1 MSNTLKKTF
10 VGAFVAVVAL
20 FGAASASA
28 LTQQELLS
36 QALSAGWS
44 FDQFN
49 QAYQMAF
56 GGSNNGGS
64 NNGSASCGTTTY
76 GYTAT
81 STLRQGMSGAAVSA
95 LQSALNNY
103 ANASLST
110 DGSFGP
116 ATKAAVMAFQSSKGL
131 SADGI
136 AGPAT
141 QGALQTASMMTG
153 SNCGGNDDNGSD
165 NEISGDAGSVSS
177 YEIVSSYANEEVGE
191 GESDQPVAGLRIE
204 ADNGSDLGITSI
216 KLAFDHTGTGSED
229 LEDYISEVTVWYN
242 DDQVG
247 SVDVDDFSENSSNVW
262 SKTVT
267 LDGVVIDAEDEGDI
281 IVAVTALDTIDS
293 SDLSQNWTVDFQTVR
308 FVDGQD
314 VVTSEDAG
322 TNPVTFNFA
331 SFATAADV
339 EMNIA
344 LGNDNMEARVQEVD
358 SSSDTDGVELLQFTV
373 EADGTDITINDLPVF
388 LTVTGATDVDFVA
401 NTLHLEVD
409 GEEFSETI
417 SSSAATAT
425 VTFDDIDF
433 TVEEGDEVTFTVLAD
448 INDLD
453 SNFEAGDT
461 LKAELPSYTVDAI
474 DADDEQGD
482 AISDADATGTA
493 LGEEV
498 SFYETGIMVTD
509 FSSDV
514 TNYVDDGADDDTG
527 EFTMSFKVTAFGGTV
542 YVGDTASATTV
553 TSIPDSVVTSGA
565 IRYRLT
571 DSGTATVDDQ
581 ATDVNFSEA
590 DGADDS
596 SNGNIVL
603 EEGESAVITLTVTQT
618 NDSIED
624 DGIYRAYI
632 MGIMWNT
639 TDATNLY
646 NVYDFNL
653 EDFESDAL
661 SLN

>member
-10 VGAFVAVVAL
+10 VGAFVAAVAL
-20 FGAASASA
+20 FGATSAGA
-28 LTQQELLS
+28 LTQSELLS

-49 QAYQMAF
+49 QAYEMAF

-81 STLRQGMSGAAVSA
+81 STLKQGMSGAAVSA

-116 ATKAAVMAFQSSKGL
+116 ATKAGVMAFQSSKGL
-131 SADGI
+131 SADGV

-153 SNCGGNDDNGSD
+153 SDCDGDNDNGGS
-165 NEISGDAGSVSS
+165 NEISGDAGSIASTD
-177 YEIVSSYANEEVGE
+177 IVSSYANEEVGE
-191 GESDQPVAGLRIE
+191 GESDVPVAGLRIE
-204 ADNGSDLGITSI
+204 ADNGSDLGITSV
-216 KLAFDHTGTGSED
+216 KLEFDHTGSGSED
-229 LEDYISEVTVWYN
+229 LDDYVSEVTVWYN
-242 DDQVG
+242 DEQVA

-267 LDGVVIDAEDEGDI
+267 LDGVVIDSEDEGDI

-293 SDLSQNWTVDFQTVR
+293 SDLSQNWTVDFMTVR

-314 VVTSEDAG
+314 VVTSETVTESA
-322 TNPVTFNFA
+322 VTFSFSSFA
-331 SFATAADV
+331 SAADV
-339 EMNIA
+339 EMNVA
-344 LGNDNMEARVQEVD
+344 LHNDNMEARVEEVD
-358 SSSDTDGVELLQFTV
+358 ASSDTDGVELLKFTI
-373 EADGTDITINDLPVF
+373 EAEGTDITINDLPVF
-388 LTVTGATDVDFVA
+388 LTTTGATDVDYVA
-401 NTLHLEVD
+401 NTLTLEVD
-409 GEEFSETI
+409 GEEFSETV
-417 SSSAATAT
+417 SASAATAT
-425 VTFDDIDF
+425 VTFDDVNF
-433 TVEEGDEVTFTVLAD
+433 TINEGDEVTFTVSAD

-461 LKAELPSYTVDAI
+461 IKAELLAYTVDDI

-482 AISDADATGTA
+482 AISNADATGTA

-514 TNYVDDGADDDTG
+514 TNYVDDGSDDDTG

-542 YVGDTASATTV
+542 YVGDTASATTA
-553 TSIPDSVVTSGA
+553 TSIPDSVVVSGA

-571 DSGTATVDDQ
+571 DSGTATADDQ

-596 SNGNIVL
+596 ANGNIAL

-639 TDATNLY
+639 TDATNLF

-653 EDFESDAL
+653 EDFETDAL

>member
-10 VGAFVAVVAL
+10 VGAFVAAVAL
-20 FGAASASA
+20 FGATSASA
-28 LTQQELLS
+28 LTQSELLS

-49 QAYQMAF
+49 QAYEMAF

-81 STLRQGMSGAAVSA
+81 STLKSGMSGAAVSS
-95 LQSALNNY
+95 LQSALNMY

-116 ATKAAVMAFQSSKGL
+116 ATKAAVMAFQSSKAL
-131 SADGI
+131 SADGV

-153 SNCGGNDDNGSD
+153 SDCEGNDNGGS

-177 YEIVSSYANEEVGE
+177 YELVSSYAGEEVGE
-191 GESDQPVAGLRIE
+191 GESDIPVAGLRIE
-204 ADNGSDLGITSI
+204 ADNGSDLGITSL
-216 KLAFDHTGTGSED
+216 KLAFDHTGSGSED
-229 LEDYISEVTVWYN
+229 LDDYVSEVTVWYN
-242 DDQVG
+242 DEQVA

-267 LDGVVIDAEDEGDI
+267 LDGVVIDADEDGDI
-281 IVAVTALDTIDS
+281 IVALTALDTIDS

-322 TNPVTFNFA
+322 TTAVTFNFS
-331 SFATAADV
+331 SFATAADI

-344 LGNDNMEARVQEVD
+344 LDNDNMDARVEEVD
-358 SSSDTDGVELLQFTV
+358 SNSDTDGVELLKFTV
-373 EADGTDITINDLPVF
+373 EADGSDITINDLPIF
-388 LTVTGATDVDFVA
+388 LTTTGATDVDFVA
-401 NTLHLEVD
+401 NTLQLEVD
-409 GEEFSETI
+409 GENFSETI
-417 SSSAATAT
+417 SATAATAT

-433 TVEEGDEVTFTVLAD
+433 TINEGDEVTFTVSAD

-461 LKAELPSYTVDAI
+461 IKAELPAYTVDDI

-482 AISDADATGTA
+482 AISNADATGTA

-553 TSIPDSVVTSGA
+553 TSIPDSVVVSGA

-596 SNGNIVL
+596 ANGNIVL
-603 EEGESAVITLTVTQT
+603 EEGESAVITVTVTQT

-632 MGIMWNT
+632 MGVMWNT
-639 TDATNLY
+639 TDATNLF

>member
-1 MSNTLKKTF
+1 MTTTFKKSA
-10 VGAFVAVVAL
+10 VAFVLAAAAMFGVAGSANAQTPSL
-20 FGAASASA
+20 ESLLAQIAA
-28 LTQQELLS
+28 L
-36 QALSAGWS
+36 QAQIAAM
-44 FDQFN
+44 Q
-49 QAYQMAF
+49 
-56 GGSNNGGS
+56 GGSS
-64 NNGSASCGTTTY
+64 SATCGTTTY

-103 ANASLST
+103 AGASLST

-131 SADGI
+131 VADGI

-141 QGALQTASMMTG
+141 QGALQNASMM
-153 SNCGGNDDNGSD
+153 SGGACDNDDDSDSD
-165 NEISGDAGSVSS
+165 NEISGDAGSISS
-177 YEIVSSYANEEVGE
+177 TDIVSSYANEEVGE
-191 GESDQPVAGLRIE
+191 GESDVPVAGLRIE

-216 KLAFDHTGTGSED
+216 KLEFDHTGSGSED
-229 LEDYISEVTVWYN
+229 MDDYMSEVTVWYN
-242 DDQVG
+242 DEQVA

-267 LDGVVIDAEDEGDI
+267 LDGVVIDADDEGDI
-281 IVAVTALDTIDS
+281 IVAVSALDTIDS
-293 SDLSQNWTVDFQTVR
+293 SDLSQNWTVDFVNVR

-314 VVTSEDAG
+314 VVTSEVVTENA
-322 TNPVTFNFA
+322 VTFSFS

-344 LGNDNMEARVQEVD
+344 LDNDNMEARVQEVD
-358 SSSDTDGVELLQFTV
+358 SSSDTDGVELLKFTV
-373 EADGTDITINDLPVF
+373 EAEGTDITINDLPVF

-409 GEEFSETI
+409 GEEFSETV
-417 SSSAATAT
+417 STSAATAT

-433 TVEEGDEVTFTVLAD
+433 TINEGDEVTFTVLAD

-493 LGEEV
+493 LGEQV

-514 TNYVDDGADDDTG
+514 TNYVDDGSDDDTG
-527 EFTMSFKVTAFGGTV
+527 EFTMTFKVTAFGGTV

-596 SNGNIVL
+596 SNGNIEL